1 MVQPRLHN
9 PPRRVIIAWW
19 EALWMPGQAF
29 IPLRVV
35 REAIGQCPLHVDET
49 GLPRHWG
56 FTYTIR
62 KIRVRIGF
70 RKPLQDEAR

>member
-1 MVQPRLHN
+1 
-9 PPRRVIIAWW
+9 
-19 EALWMPGQAF
+19 MPGQAF

-56 FTYTIR
+56 FTYTVR

-70 RKPLQDEAR
+70 RKPLQDDAR